1 MRYFYAFLLLA
12 LGLGRAA
19 HAQQPFLKYGVTV
32 KVATLSNGRFQ
43 EFFTND
49 SLRRIGSVVYDTRL
63 HRVAYLLP
71 PDSLIGHAKA
81 EITSRWMSP
90 DPLAEKFMYESPYVF
105 VSNNPV
111 NKFDPDG
118 RSGIAAID
126 RQHHTITVSSNM
138 TFYGGGAN
146 AQVAR
151 STAAD
156 VQNAWNAAG
165 GHVKIGGVSYAVQFK
180 ITGSYNADLS
190 EKEIKGNKSYLNNY
204 IKVGAS
210 NEQSVSYMDKK
221 KGVDGSNTG
230 SYLTKNIAKDGST
243 TEAHEM
249 GHGYG
254 EVKGTADGHPAD
266 LDIRGEGQPGI
277 MYPRGALVD
286 PQYQYDPSA
295 PAGGP
300 GGTINPET
308 RKVLQADIDR
318 LNLGGLQ
325 YNSNNR
331 ANVGGLTN
339 TAH

>member
-12 LGLGRAA
+12 LGLSRAA

-32 KVATLSNGRFQ
+32 KVATLSNGQYQ

-63 HRVAYLLP
+63 KRVAYLLP
-71 PDSLIGHAKA
+71 PDSLVGHAKA

-90 DPLAEKFMYESPYVF
+90 DPLAHKFMYESLYCY
-105 VSNNPV
+105 VSNNPI

-126 RQHHTITVSSNM
+126 KKNHTVTVSSRM
-138 TFYGGGAN
+138 VFYGGAAN

-156 VQNAWNAAG
+156 VQKAWNAAG
-165 GHVKIGGVSYAVQFK
+165 GTVKIGGETYKVKFAV
-180 ITGSYNADLS
+180 TGVYKADLTK
-190 EKEIKGNKSYLNNY
+190 KEVEGNKDIKNNY
-204 IKVGAS
+204 IKVSDKVEGG
-210 NEQSVSYMDKK
+210 VSYMD
-221 KGVDGSNTG
+221 GAGSNTG
-230 SYLTKNIAKDGST
+230 EYLTKNIKADGST

-254 EVKGTADGHPAD
+254 QEHSSGDM
-266 LDIRGEGQPGI
+266 RGQGVPGI
-277 MYPRGALVD
+277 MSPRGTLVD
-286 PQYQYDPSA
+286 AEYQYDPNA

-300 GGTINPET
+300 GGTMNPES
-308 RKVLQADIDR
+308 RKVNQTDVS
-318 LNLGGLQ
+318 NLGLDKLNYGKDGK
-325 YNSNNR
+325 
-331 ANVGGLTN
+331 ANVGAMTN
-339 TAH
+339 VYH

>member
-1 MRYFYAFLLLA
+1 MRSFYALLLLA
-12 LGLGRAA
+12 LGLSYAA
-19 HAQQPFLKYGVTV
+19 QAQQPFLKYGVRV

-71 PDSLIGHAKA
+71 PDSLVGHAKPD
-81 EITSRWMSP
+81 ITSRWISP
-90 DPLAEKFMYESPYVF
+90 DPLSEKEMYITPYAF
-105 VSNNPV
+105 VNNNPV

-126 RQHHTITVSSNM
+126 RKNHTITVSSSM
-138 TFYGGGAN
+138 IFYGPSAN

-151 STAAD
+151 SSAAD
-156 VQNAWNAAG
+156 TQNAWNAAG
-165 GHVKIGGVSYAVQFK
+165 GHVMIGKVSYSVQFK
-180 ITGSYNADLS
+180 ITGSYKADLS
-190 EKEIKGNKSYLNNY
+190 EKEVKANKSYENNY
-204 IKVGAS
+204 IKVGET
-210 NEQSVSYMDKK
+210 NEQGVSYMDKRN
-221 KGVDGSNTG
+221 SNTG
-230 SYLTKNIAKDGST
+230 SFLTKNIAKDGST

-254 EVKGTADGHPAD
+254 EVKGTTDDHPAV

-277 MYPRGALVD
+277 MYPRGTLVD
-286 PQYQYDPSA
+286 PQYQYDPKA

-300 GGTINPET
+300 GGTLNPET

-325 YNSNNR
+325 YNSSNR
-331 ANVGGLTN
+331 ANLGGLTN
-339 TAH
+339 IFH